1 MWSSANLFSVVYRNI
16 FGWDFFLLHEVE
28 CKLVGALHPCLYNIL
43 YLQGYFV
50 QTRGL
55 GQTWTI
61 CCWYHQTKNTQKGSS
76 GNLTFR
82 QGRTVCK
89 YLTVKGSTLS
99 LLVCLLSKS
108 TFLGGQVEA
117 LQIFRDTFFMKLA
130 QECVHVCVSS
140 IPVTANVTLYA
151 TYFICET

>member
-1 MWSSANLFSVVYRNI
+1 MGEISFCYM
-16 FGWDFFLLHEVE
+16 
-28 CKLVGALHPCLYNIL
+28 KLNVSWLKHYIL
-43 YLQGYFV
+43 VCTIRCIWQGYYV

-140 IPVTANVTLYA
+140 IPVTANMTLYA